1 MWKPIS
7 NSCRRSC
14 GDTLDAWTMMRL
26 IAPFLFAL
34 LTLGALVAALDD
46 GLRRYAPG
54 SAFVERLI
62 GTPSGKAP

>member
-1 MWKPIS
+1 
-7 NSCRRSC
+7 
-14 GDTLDAWTMMRL
+14 MMRL

-46 GLRRYAPG
+46 GLRRDAPG

-62 GTPSGKAP
+62 GTPSGKAQ